1 MKMYCPKC
9 DDWKDEECFQML
21 QTKKGPKRRTSNCK
35 QCASDADKAR
45 RTAEINRRYRDV
57 LMWPAP

>member
-9 DDWKDEECFQML
+9 NESKPEECFQML

-35 QCASDADKAR
+35 LCASDAETKR
-45 RTAEINRRYRDV
+45 RTAEINRRYRAV